1 VSPALVIKGVKR
13 DMKKDSYMGDVK
25 IIKKIDDIPEL
36 KAQLIAVFESKSHK
50 EISCY
55 SLLLAEHILSLTNT
69 PIDDAIQQCFSISRK
84 WQDGKAKFQE
94 ARQIAFMIHRLA
106 REEKDPI
113 KVKVLRLM
121 GQVAATPHVKRHAL
135 IASDYAIKLINLMYP
150 KNFEEVKKERA
161 IQIALMKSV

>member
-1 VSPALVIKGVKR
+1 
-13 DMKKDSYMGDVK
+13 MKKDSYMGDVK

-36 KAQLIAVFESKSHK
+36 KEQLIGIFESKSHK
-50 EISCY
+50 DISRY

-69 PIDDAIQQCFSISRK
+69 PIDDAIQKCFDTSKK

-94 ARQIAFMIHRLA
+94 ARQVDFMIHRLA
-106 REEKDPI
+106 RMEKDPI
-113 KVKVLRLM
+113 KVLRVM

-150 KNFEEVKKERA
+150 KNFEEVAKERK
-161 IQIALMKSV
+161 IQIELMKSV

>member
-1 VSPALVIKGVKR
+1 
-13 DMKKDSYMGDVK
+13 MKKDSYMGDVK

-36 KAQLIAVFESKSHK
+36 KEQLIDIFESKSHRD
-50 EISCY
+50 ISHY

-69 PIDDAIQQCFSISRK
+69 PVDDAIAKCFDIVRK

-94 ARQIAFMIHRLA
+94 ARQVAFMLHRLA
-106 REEKDPI
+106 RMEKDPI
-113 KVKVLRLM
+113 KVKVLRMM

-150 KNFEEVKKERA
+150 KKFEEVIKERK
-161 IQIALMKSV
+161 IQIELMKSV

>member
-1 VSPALVIKGVKR
+1 MRGLKK

-36 KAQLIAVFESKSHK
+36 KEQLIDIFESKSHRD
-50 EISCY
+50 ISHY

-69 PIDDAIQQCFSISRK
+69 PVDDAIAKCFDIVRK

-94 ARQIAFMIHRLA
+94 ARQVAFMLHRLA
-106 REEKDPI
+106 RMEKDPI
-113 KVKVLRLM
+113 KVKVLRVM

-150 KNFEEVKKERA
+150 KKFEEVIKERK
-161 IQIALMKSV
+161 IQIELMKSV

>member
-1 VSPALVIKGVKR
+1 MRGLKK

-36 KAQLIAVFESKSHK
+36 KEQLIDIFESKSHRD
-50 EISCY
+50 ISHY

-69 PIDDAIQQCFSISRK
+69 PVDDAIAKCFDIVRK

-94 ARQIAFMIHRLA
+94 ARQVAFMLHRLA
-106 REEKDPI
+106 RMEKDPI
-113 KVKVLRLM
+113 KVKVLRVM

-135 IASDYAIKLINLMYP
+135 IASDYAIKLINLMYS
-150 KNFEEVKKERA
+150 E
-161 IQIALMKSV
+161 